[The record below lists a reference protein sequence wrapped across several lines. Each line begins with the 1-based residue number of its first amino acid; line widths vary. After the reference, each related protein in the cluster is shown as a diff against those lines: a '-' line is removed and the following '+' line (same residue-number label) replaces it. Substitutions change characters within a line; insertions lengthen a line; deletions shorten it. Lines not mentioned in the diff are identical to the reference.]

1 MSHVSRIVTVD
12 RVFANPALMHR
23 AERETLTHLHNLN
36 LGSADEDFQDVDAEF
51 DELEVVDE
59 SEVFMEFEDYLDF
72 DPIFD

>member
-1 MSHVSRIVTVD
+1 MTHMTRIITADQVL
-12 RVFANPALMHR
+12 ANPALMHR

-36 LGSADEDFQDVDAEF
+36 LNDEEFADIDEELE
-51 DELEVVDE
+51 ELEVVDE